1 MGFLVLTAIIE
12 DMFSA
17 RDKIVPRLVWC
28 GTHARPYGGIEAVGK
43 RAEVPDLAVWPFRA
57 ESR

>member
-1 MGFLVLTAIIE
+1 MGFVVLTTTIE

-17 RDKIVPRLVWC
+17 RDKIFPRLVWC
-28 GTHARPYGGIEAVGK
+28 GTHTGPYGGIEAVGK
-43 RAEVPDLAVWPFRA
+43 RVEVPESAVWPFRA